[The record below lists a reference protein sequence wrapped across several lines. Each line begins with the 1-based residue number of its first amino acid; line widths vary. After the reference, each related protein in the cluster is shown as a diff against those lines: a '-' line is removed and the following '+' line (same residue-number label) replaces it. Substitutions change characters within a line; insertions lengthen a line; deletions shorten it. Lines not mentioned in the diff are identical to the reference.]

1 MPGMLSPCAIPT
13 DGVLHPGA
21 TPPYGETGAIELNPA
36 DIDLLVA
43 LQGNV

>member
-1 MPGMLSPCAIPT
+1 MP
-13 DGVLHPGA
+13 GVLHPCVTPADGVLRPCV
-21 TPPYGETGAIELNPA
+21 TPPGAGEGDLELNPA